1 METSLGGSDLIT
13 LRLIEECSLE
23 QQKEILNIRNQLSV
37 RTSMYSDRLIS
48 LEEHMSWIKGLRLNE
63 RNFVFV
69 VFSSIGKALGVVS
82 LQNYEVNQ
90 KKSSWAFYLDEDVR
104 GGIGAFIE
112 FNFLDFS
119 FIKLGLEKLNCEV
132 IESNQSV
139 IKLHKKF
146 YFLEEGLRRSEIIK
160 NDKRV
165 GVILLGLLKEEWL
178 SNRMLFIS
186 KYSAI
191 FSRYSIAIDAK
202 RLVKNEISN

>member
-37 RTSMYSDRLIS
+37 RTSMYSDHLIS
-48 LEEHMSWIKGLRLNE
+48 LEEHMSWIKGLKLNE
-63 RNFVFV
+63 RNIVFV
-69 VFSSIGKALGVVS
+69 VLSSIGKALGVVS

-104 GGIGAFIE
+104 GGLGAFIE

-165 GVILLGLLKEEWL
+165 GVILLGLLIL
-178 SNRMLFIS
+178 Q
-186 KYSAI
+186 
-191 FSRYSIAIDAK
+191 
-202 RLVKNEISN
+202 